1 MSAELRTKVK
11 NNFEK
16 DFFKLMSNSVFGKT
30 MENVREHKNIKLV
43 ANSKNKSCLVSEP
56 SYHTAKWFLKKLVA
70 IEMNKT
76 KMQMNK
82 SVYFALLILDISK
95 IAMYEYL
102 SNGMTKMKPKC
113 GDKGIL
119 CYTDTGSF
127 IVYPKFEKFYV
138 DLAGDVEASFDTSNF
153 EVDRL
158 LPTGKNKKV
167 MGLMK
172 DELGGRIMK

>member
-1 MSAELRTKVK
+1 M
-11 NNFEK
+11 
-16 DFFKLMSNSVFGKT
+16 
-30 MENVREHKNIKLV
+30 
-43 ANSKNKSCLVSEP
+43 
-56 SYHTAKWFLKKLVA
+56 
-70 IEMNKT
+70 
-76 KMQMNK
+76 
-82 SVYFALLILDISK
+82 
-95 IAMYEYL
+95 
-102 SNGMTKMKPKC
+102 
-113 GDKGIL
+113 
-119 CYTDTGSF
+119 DTGSF